1 MIRVIAL
8 LARAGD
14 RAGDVDGGERGQWGD
29 RAGDM
34 NGQWVLTWQRL
45 SCQY

>member
-1 MIRVIAL
+1 MV
-8 LARAGD
+8 GD
-14 RAGDVDGGERGQWGD
+14 VDRLGDVERAGDVDGGERGQWGD